1 MGAGR
6 AVVVRVRGRAIA
18 CAFAVL
24 LVSGLTGAG
33 AMLPGMWDMAERKL
47 DCPAIH
53 GMAKGIGDWPE
64 ELNGAAWTTAAGL
77 SMYSAKLK
85 LQRAPQRR
93 PGGLMGLLTQ

>member
-1 MGAGR
+1 DRHLLEG
-6 AVVVRVRGRAIA
+6 VV
-18 CAFAVL
+18 
-24 LVSGLTGAG
+24 LTGAG

>member
-33 AMLPGMWDMAERKL
+33 AIAGGATGALTDPCKLNLGDPYWRDRSREEYERR
-47 DCPAIH
+47 C
-53 GMAKGIGDWPE
+53 G
-64 ELNGAAWTTAAGL
+64 
-77 SMYSAKLK
+77 
-85 LQRAPQRR
+85 RR
-93 PGGLMGLLTQ
+93 